1 MVNFTLLNILI
12 VLSIIVLVCR
22 IIGYIFMSVAVYKIV
37 KEDDVIYKL
46 FH

>member
-1 MVNFTLLNILI
+1 MVNFALLNILI

-22 IIGYIFMSVAVYKIV
+22 IIGYIFMFVAVYKIV